1 MVVKKK
7 VDGFSWYLDVS
18 DGGIGRT
25 LYHSNTTGEGFSF
38 SRECAFM
45 HILNE
50 TIKPGMTCIDLGAN
64 IGYATMIMLRNVGP
78 TGFVYA
84 LEPDNHNL
92 KFLTININQNGFF
105 DPNLCEI
112 TRCLITDQDGESP
125 FWIAKHPNLNSVRK
139 TKHSIRQENIPC
151 FKLGTF
157 CSSRKYPNFIKMDI
171 EGHEVSVFESGY
183 QYFKENDGET
193 HILLEI
199 HPHFYNDDNDFAAIL
214 KKYFEIGFHC
224 SYAISTP
231 IPEPKVFLE
240 KGYKPEKVVS
250 TDGFLRGIYR
260 NIDNDDIIDIAC
272 KENVESWQGGVSK
285 KIARSIMLS
294 REQKGVIN
302 G

>member
-7 VDGFSWYLDVS
+7 VDGFNWYLDVS

-64 IGYATMIMLRNVGP
+64 IGYATMMMLKNVGSS
-78 TGFVYA
+78 GYVYA
-84 LEPDNHNL
+84 IEPDSHNL
-92 KFLTININQNGFF
+92 KLLTININENGFLAS
-105 DPNLCEI
+105 NLCEI
-112 TRCLITDQDGESP
+112 TRCLITNKNGESP
-125 FWIAKHPNLNSVRK
+125 FWIARHPNLNSVRK
-139 TKHSIRQENIPC
+139 TKHSIRQESIPC

-183 QYFKENDGET
+183 EYFKENDGET
-193 HILLEI
+193 HILLEV
-199 HPHFYNDDNDFAAIL
+199 HPHFYNQDNDFV
-214 KKYFEIGFHC
+214 EIGFRC
-224 SYAISTP
+224 SYVVSTP
-231 IPEPKVFLE
+231 IPQPELFSK
-240 KGYKPEKVVS
+240 KGYSPEKIVN
-250 TDGFLRGIYR
+250 TDGFNRGIYR
-260 NIDNDDIIDIAC
+260 NVKDEDIIEIAC
-272 KENVESWQGGVSK
+272 KENIQAWRGGVSK

-294 REQKGVIN
+294 REKGVKN